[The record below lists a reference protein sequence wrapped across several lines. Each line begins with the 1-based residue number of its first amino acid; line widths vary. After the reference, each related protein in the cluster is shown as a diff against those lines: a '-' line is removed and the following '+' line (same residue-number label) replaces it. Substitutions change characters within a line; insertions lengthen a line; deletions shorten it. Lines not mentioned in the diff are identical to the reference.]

1 MKDLEKIAAGI
12 TRFIFRLLMSLIA
25 TTIVYICDPLS
36 LFEYQAT
43 FVHYLG
49 FIYMLMLLKSIPL
62 KSDKNV

>member
-1 MKDLEKIAAGI
+1 MKDLEKISASIA
-12 TRFIFRLLMSLIA
+12 RFIFRLLISLIA

-43 FVHYLG
+43 FVHYYG
-49 FIYMLMLLKSIPL
+49 FIYILMLLKSIPL